1 MGLDSVKMKVAKLME
16 ILALLS
22 FLVLSSSFFF

>member
-16 ILALLS
+16 ILALS